1 VSRRKRDLTRSIL
14 PDAKYGS
21 IDMARFINKLMRD
34 GKKQL
39 AERIFYNAVQQLA
52 EKTTK
57 DPRES
62 FDEALGNI
70 VPVMEVKSRRV
81 GGSTYQ
87 VPVSVEPK
95 RGKALAMRW
104 IIAAADGKN
113 GDMQTS
119 LANELF
125 DAFNKVG
132 VSYKKR
138 EDVHKMAE
146 SNKAFS
152 HFGW

>member
-1 VSRRKRDLTRSIL
+1 MSRRKRDLTRSIL

-57 DPRES
+57 DPLES
-62 FDEALGNI
+62 FDEALNNI

-87 VPVSVEPK
+87 VPVSVAPK

-104 IIAAADGKN
+104 IIAASDAKN

>member
-1 VSRRKRDLTRSIL
+1 
-14 PDAKYGS
+14 
-21 IDMARFINKLMRD
+21 
-34 GKKQL
+34 
-39 AERIFYNAVQQLA
+39 
-52 EKTTK
+52 
-57 DPRES
+57 
-62 FDEALGNI
+62 
-70 VPVMEVKSRRV
+70 MEVKSRRV

-87 VPVSVEPK
+87 VPVSVAPK

-104 IIAAADGKN
+104 IIAASDAKN

>member
-57 DPRES
+57 DPLES
-62 FDEALGNI
+62 FDEALNNI

-87 VPVSVEPK
+87 VPVSVAPK

-104 IIAAADGKN
+104 IIAASDAKN